1 MEIESSKK
9 TLDNELLKEIKPL
22 KRGGSGVTLEKAIL
36 ELQDV
41 KNNYWNEQ
49 KEFEDAIKPAV
60 IRTHGDGFSLN
71 TTRKNNFI

>member
-9 TLDNELLKEIKPL
+9 TLEKDALNEIKPL

-49 KEFEDAIKPAV
+49 KEFED
-60 IRTHGDGFSLN
+60 
-71 TTRKNNFI
+71 

>member
-1 MEIESSKK
+1 MEIVSSKK
-9 TLDNELLKEIKPL
+9 TLEKDVLNEIKPL

-49 KEFEDAIKPAV
+49 KEFEDSIKPVA
-60 IRTHGDGFSLN
+60 IRTQGDGFSLN
-71 TTRKNNFI
+71 NTRKNNFI